1 MYQEKTKTSKM
12 MTKTKILTKN
22 FEPVD
27 GIITVKAQRLGE
39 EYSCWCKA
47 EDYTFEFKEGMSTKD
62 IIEQTIKLL
71 SVMP

>member
-1 MYQEKTKTSKM
+1 MYREKTSKM
-12 MTKTKILTKN
+12 MIQTKILTKN
-22 FEPVD
+22 FVAVD
-27 GIITVKAQRLGE
+27 GVITVKAQRLGE

>member
-1 MYQEKTKTSKM
+1 MYREKRKTSKM
-12 MTKTKILTKN
+12 MIQTKILTKN
-22 FEPVD
+22 FVAVD
-27 GIITVKAQRLGE
+27 GIITVKAQRLGK
-39 EYSCWCKA
+39 EYTCWCKA

>member
-1 MYQEKTKTSKM
+1 MYRDKTKTSKM

-27 GIITVKAQRLGE
+27 GVITVKAQRLGE
-39 EYSCWCKA
+39 EYTCWCKA